1 MAPAKSSSKKKK
13 QQRRTQIVPHQAP
26 NLWELRTAATT
37 GQLNAVRQYLGQ
49 GGFASAF
56 VPFTMDGNVLV
67 VPLLQAIVTNNHSEV
82 VQSVTLLA
90 ATGAPVDATYLDQ
103 DGQRCSALMWA
114 VSNASCRIVEALL
127 KAGGDPCQR
136 LNGNDGMTP
145 LSLAA
150 YLGDSGKLDLLMA
163 YTPGCCSGPD
173 NVRSGGG
180 LSLLMCAVRGGH
192 VCLVRRLRTLG
203 SSLSAQD
210 MAGHTPLHHAALTR
224 QLGAVQY
231 LLRSSAAVNARDDQ
245 GCTPLFIAAAGA
257 DCDTSAAA
265 TAADAAVL
273 QLLLG
278 AGADP
283 TLTNQCRESVLAVAV
298 QGGSVK
304 ILQLLEAAGAELAP
318 AAATELLCVAVSWH
332 RVSAAR
338 QLLNRGAAVNSVSQ
352 HNGYSV
358 LHRVVTAATATTAAG
373 ASADMLRLLI
383 SRGADVH
390 ARSRNGDTPLYTAVK
405 RGHTALAEVLLAAG
419 ADAATVTYTGWT
431 CVSRAVANGH
441 CKMLQLLLQRGAA
454 AVVDQPVPACS
465 CCGVAVTAL
474 MLCTEPAVLKLLLAA
489 GADVRYTT
497 EHGNTALHT
506 AAQHGYPPAVVCML
520 LKAGVSIT
528 ARNSNWQTAAELAA
542 AVGNERTAALLTR
555 AAQG

>member
-13 QQRRTQIVPHQAP
+13 KQQRRQQIVPQQAP
-26 NLWELRTAATT
+26 NFWELRTAATT

-82 VQSVTLLA
+82 VQSVALLA
-90 ATGAPVDATYLDQ
+90 AAGAPVDATYLDQ

-136 LNGNDGMTP
+136 LNDDGMTP

-150 YLGDSGKLDLLMA
+150 YLGDSAKLDLLMA
-163 YTPGCCSGPD
+163 YTSGCCSGPD

-192 VCLVRRLRTLG
+192 VCLIRRLRTLE

-210 MAGHTPLHHAALTR
+210 TAGHTPLHHVALTR

-231 LLRSSAAVNARDDQ
+231 LLRSGAPVNARDDQ
-245 GCTPLFIAAAGA
+245 GCSPLLIAAA
-257 DCDTSAAA
+257 
-265 TAADAAVL
+265 AVV

-278 AGADP
+278 AGADL
-283 TLTNQCRESVLAVAV
+283 TLTNNCGESVLAVAV

-304 ILQLLEAAGAELAP
+304 ILQMLEAAGAELTP
-318 AAATELLCVAVSWH
+318 GAATELLFVAVNWH
-332 RVSAAR
+332 RVSVCAAR
-338 QLLNRGAAVNSVSQ
+338 HLLNRGAAVDSVSQ

-358 LHRVVTAATATTAAG
+358 LHKIVTAATAATAAG

-390 ARSRNGDTPLYTAVK
+390 ARYRNGDTPLYTAVK

-419 ADAATVTYTGWT
+419 ADAAVVNFSGWT

-441 CKMLQLLLQRGAA
+441 SKMLQLLLQRGVAT
-454 AVVDQPVPACS
+454 VVDQPVRACS

-474 MLCTEPAVLKLLLAA
+474 MLCSKPAVSKLLLAA
-489 GADVRYTT
+489 GADVQHTT
-497 EHGNTALHT
+497 EQGNTALHT

-520 LKAGVSIT
+520 LKAGVSIK